1 MAELHVDLSPPQKG
15 AAGYDVS
22 VLGRTEDARRPL
34 KDVDIQVFHN
44 FNPSGTM
51 KTDSRGRA
59 VKVFVGLQPGSHTF
73 ELQVAGWAKR
83 VRKDVVIPAE
93 PPAPKSIADDV
104 VVSAVNLGGGKFK
117 VRSQILGANKE
128 PIVGTMVTV
137 IDPASGRKSRK
148 TNKNGVAEIE
158 IKLVGDD
165 THLKIAVDG
174 TPIRRFKYLHV

>member
-15 AAGYDVS
+15 AAGYDIK

-59 VKVFVGLQPGSHTF
+59 AKVFVGLQSGSHTF

-93 PPAPKSIADDV
+93 PPAPKSVADDV

-117 VRSQILGANKE
+117 IRSQVLSADKKPVI
-128 PIVGTMVTV
+128 GTTITI
-137 IDPASGRKSRK
+137 IDPANGTKRRK
-148 TNKNGVAEIE
+148 TNKNGVAETE
-158 IKLVGDD
+158 INLAGND